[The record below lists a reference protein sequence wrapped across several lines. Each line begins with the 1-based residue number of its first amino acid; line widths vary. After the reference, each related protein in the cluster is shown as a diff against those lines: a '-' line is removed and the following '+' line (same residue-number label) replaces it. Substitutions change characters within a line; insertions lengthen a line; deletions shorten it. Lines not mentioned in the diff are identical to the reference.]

1 MSFPFPAPTRLA
13 LAALLACAAAAH
25 AETVDVTIDGS
36 MRWVG
41 YVNVFERP
49 STYAYG
55 LYLEDSIADL
65 PASVKGT
72 EVTLAP
78 NSILGGAPGS
88 DPLWWESDG
97 KVGFVAKRVI
107 EANVY
112 VDTGKGGGA
121 LGGKTVRS
129 PAPPSPAA

>member
-25 AETVDVTIDGS
+25 AETVNVTVDGS

-65 PASVKGT
+65 PASVKGN

-121 LGGKTVRS
+121 LGDRKSVV
-129 PAPPSPAA
+129 